1 MCYNPAIM
9 IDLHCDT
16 ILRLQTEKD
25 SGNLRHN
32 SLSVSLEGLTEI
44 NAQAQCFAL
53 FTPQEAEDRW
63 AFMRSM
69 HLRFEREVGDNSDL
83 IHKASAPDGSL
94 CAILTIEDMG
104 PTEGLEERVDEVL
117 SWKPRIIGLVWNN
130 ENVYARPCSKTA
142 AEMEKGLTEE
152 GRRLAERLAGEHV
165 IVDVSHLSDGGF
177 WDLMEMKDVMIMA
190 SHSNCRSL
198 CGHQR
203 NLSDEMIRAIADR
216 GGVVGLNFCPIFLRE
231 QPGRTIEETESRIE
245 DMVAHVRHMIDA
257 GGEDVIALGSD
268 NDGIGGQLE
277 IARVSD
283 MPRLLDALSASGLS
297 DRVLEKFWY
306 LNARRVLTEGL

>member
-1 MCYNPAIM
+1 M

-165 IVDVSHLSDGGF
+165 IGLLEPFPHDVRHLHLSERGVQCGGVGLDEPLRGGLFQNLNTEERAILLEKRPHHLPEGGLQLFPGIWIERIVGGHGEAVSEDGGVASVEPRVVVGAQSKKGRTLFCLLAASGAFPGALFSFPEDCPSSPFSDSCVDV
-177 WDLMEMKDVMIMA
+177 
-190 SHSNCRSL
+190 
-198 CGHQR
+198 
-203 NLSDEMIRAIADR
+203 
-216 GGVVGLNFCPIFLRE
+216 LRR
-231 QPGRTIEETESRIE
+231 PPTGMLYFS
-245 DMVAHVRHMIDA
+245 AKYF
-257 GGEDVIALGSD
+257 GST
-268 NDGIGGQLE
+268 
-277 IARVSD
+277 S
-283 MPRLLDALSASGLS
+283 
-297 DRVLEKFWY
+297 
-306 LNARRVLTEGL
+306 